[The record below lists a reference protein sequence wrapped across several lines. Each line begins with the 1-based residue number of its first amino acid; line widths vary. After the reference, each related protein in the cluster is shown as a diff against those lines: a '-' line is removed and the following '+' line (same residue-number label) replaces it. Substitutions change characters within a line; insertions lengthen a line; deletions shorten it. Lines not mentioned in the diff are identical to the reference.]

1 VGAAF
6 GSPPP
11 CGRRS
16 VLADKPVDEIVN
28 LDAVLDALPG
38 SPTSSDVYEATLPFS
53 SDAVAAVAARRALGG
68 GGGGGAQTQTATVTT
83 DANTFEVVHDF
94 DLENV
99 AAASVTGTV
108 LSVVAD
114 GETFGTG
121 PTDILADINSI
132 RRGYDDG
139 GAVFPDS
146 IASPNSPLG
155 LWLVDDPYP
164 SISAALPQL
173 THLIAG
179 VTPRY
184 LRVRIVVMDQDFNT
198 YAGANHPTAT
208 YRIDVEY
215 V

>member
-1 VGAAF
+1 MTKTN
-6 GSPPP
+6 
-11 CGRRS
+11 
-16 VLADKPVDEIVN
+16 DQITN
-28 LDAVLDALPG
+28 LDAELDALS
-38 SPTSSDVYEATLPFS
+38 SPTTAETYVVSKDYDADV
-53 SDAVAAVAARRALGG
+53 VAAAAARRALGGGG

-94 DLENV
+94 DLGNV
-99 AAASVTGTV
+99 AAASVTVTV

-121 PTDILADINSI
+121 PTDILSDVNTV

-155 LWLVDDPYP
+155 LWLVDNPYP
-164 SISAALPQL
+164 SISATLPQL